1 MSELERVSAAAGV
14 ELFDYQVTAAHAS
27 TGTEGRER
35 LCLYYRTGAGK
46 TLTALL
52 ALSSWGW
59 NGAVVIAPPAT
70 HAAWERLA
78 ARLSMGVTCISH
90 AKFRQKGFKLSR
102 NEPVIADEFH
112 LFGGHS
118 GKGWAKF
125 ERMSAAL
132 DAPVIIAS
140 ATPNYNDADRVYCI
154 QRVLDPYSCKGG
166 FIQFLYN
173 NCVVEH
179 DPFSATPKVTGFI
192 NYKDAETYLASL
204 PGVSYVPDELVW
216 SIKDVTYP
224 VKMPDAY
231 EAYGYNERK
240 HRIVASLME
249 DRHTRTY
256 QGLVD
261 EDGLIH
267 DHVFEKV
274 LELIEESPTP
284 VLVYAN
290 HATVATALC
299 FSMDKTDPFIPHALV
314 TGGTSAKEK
323 KRKIQ
328 EFNAGER
335 HVLIGTATLATGTD
349 GLDKVCDRLIILDD
363 TDDDSLRR
371 QLVGRIM
378 PRGADSDAT
387 KKQVFRLLPDP
398 L

>member
-14 ELFDYQVTAAHAS
+14 ELFDYQVTAAHAA
-27 TGTEGRER
+27 TGTAGRER

-59 NGAVVIAPPAT
+59 NRAVVIAPPAT

-90 AKFRQKGFKLSR
+90 AKFRQKGFTLSR
-102 NEPVIADEFH
+102 KVPVIADEFH

-224 VKMPDAY
+224 VKMPVAY

-249 DRHTRTY
+249 DRHTRIY
-256 QGLVD
+256 QGLV
-261 EDGLIH
+261 EETGLIYPTI
-267 DHVFEKV
+267 VNQV
-274 LELIEESPTP
+274 LDLLKGPTLI
-284 VLVYAN
+284 YCN
-290 HATVATALC
+290 HATVAVALLV
-299 FSMDKTDPFIPHALV
+299 SLDKQGINVDVV
-314 TGGTSAKEK
+314 TGDTPKFVKQQLVDSFIQ
-323 KRKIQ
+323 RKYD
-328 EFNAGER
+328 
-335 HVLIGTATLATGTD
+335 VLIGTATLATGTD